1 MRHKRRIMITAEG
14 AYYLFVL
21 AFVFTGAVLREIN
34 LMLVLAGM
42 MLGPLLYNI
51 RAARRMTGH
60 VAVRRRLPESATA
73 GEPVAVELLVSAK
86 SKSSGLRLI
95 DCVQPP
101 TSDGPQPPATAT
113 ARRRVAPRPG
123 PRCRSG

>member
-1 MRHKRRIMITAEG
+1 MRRKRRIMITAEG

-42 MLGPLLYNI
+42 MLGPLFYNI
-51 RAARRMTGH
+51 RTTRRMTQH

-73 GEPVAVELLVSAK
+73 SEPVAVELVVSSETK
-86 SKSSGLRLI
+86 SLGLRLI
-95 DCVQPP
+95 DCIGRMPP
-101 TSDGPQPPATAT
+101 YDPAGRATAT
-113 ARRRVAPRPG
+113 ATLA
-123 PRCRSG
+123 